1 MYQII
6 YKNLQ
11 TSKKTQPYLTFH
23 FLNKITFLGIP
34 KLRRLQFS
42 FSDCTTDHTGSNVTQ
57 KEQTFSAKK
66 ERNVSVAGLIWI
78 FANFID
84 FLERCEA

>member
-1 MYQII
+1 MIE
-6 YKNLQ
+6 
-11 TSKKTQPYLTFH
+11 PYLTFH
-23 FLNKITFLGIP
+23 FLNKISFLGIP

-42 FSDCTTDHTGSNVTQ
+42 FSDSTADHTGSNVAQ